1 MRSGGGRNDL
11 AASTAWPTSCR
22 LTCGMGIC
30 GMETFGMEMFGME
43 MFGRRTW
50 RVIIGKSSVSERL
63 ELLRAVAF

>member
-11 AASTAWPTSCR
+11 AVSTAWPTSCR
-22 LTCGMGIC
+22 LTCGMG
-30 GMETFGMEMFGME
+30 MFGMEMFGME

>member
-11 AASTAWPTSCR
+11 AVSTAWPTSCR
-22 LTCGMGIC
+22 LTCGMGMC
-30 GMETFGMEMFGME
+30 GMEMFGME